1 VRDLAVLF
9 LYRLATV
16 VRLAGPGGA
25 RSVVAESVLVKHQL
39 LILNRS
45 RKRSPN
51 LRASDRVVAGL
62 CALCMRPGR
71 LIRSAI
77 VLKPST
83 VLRLHQALIRR
94 KYRRLFS
101 SSRPTRPGPRGP
113 SQEIIA
119 AVVDMKQRNQTW
131 GCPRIA
137 QQITLAFGL
146 PINKDVVRR
155 ILAAQYRPTPD
166 STGPSWLTVLGHAKD
181 SLWSLDLFRCE
192 SAILR
197 THWVLVVM
205 DQCTR
210 RIVGFGV
217 RRGVVDGVA
226 LCQMF
231 NRAMGRQAAPTYL
244 SSDHDPLYRFHQW
257 QANLRI
263 LDVAAIKT
271 VPYVP
276 LSHPFVERLIG
287 TIRRECLD
295 RTLFWTAADL
305 ELKLREFQRYFNGHR
320 THAGLG
326 GLTPEPRTG
335 EDSARAKVS
344 TYRWRTHCGGL
355 YQTPIAA

>member
-1 VRDLAVLF
+1 
-9 LYRLATV
+9 
-16 VRLAGPGGA
+16 
-25 RSVVAESVLVKHQL
+25 
-39 LILNRS
+39 
-45 RKRSPN
+45 
-51 LRASDRVVAGL
+51 
-62 CALCMRPGR
+62 
-71 LIRSAI
+71 
-77 VLKPST
+77 
-83 VLRLHQALIRR
+83 
-94 KYRRLFS
+94 
-101 SSRPTRPGPRGP
+101 
-113 SQEIIA
+113 
-119 AVVDMKQRNQTW
+119 
-131 GCPRIA
+131 
-137 QQITLAFGL
+137 
-146 PINKDVVRR
+146 VVRR
-155 ILAAQYRPTPD
+155 ILAARYQPKPN
-166 STGPSWLTVLGHAKD
+166 SAGPSWLTVLGHAKD

-217 RRGVVDGVA
+217 NRGVVDGVA

-231 NRAMGRQAAPTYL
+231 NRAIGRQPAPTYL

-326 GLTPEPRTG
+326 GLTPEPRAG
-335 EDSARAKVS
+335 EDSARACVS
-344 TYRWRTHCGGL
+344 TYRM
-355 YQTPIAA
+355 

>member
-1 VRDLAVLF
+1 
-9 LYRLATV
+9 
-16 VRLAGPGGA
+16 
-25 RSVVAESVLVKHQL
+25 
-39 LILNRS
+39 
-45 RKRSPN
+45 
-51 LRASDRVVAGL
+51 
-62 CALCMRPGR
+62 
-71 LIRSAI
+71 
-77 VLKPST
+77 
-83 VLRLHQALIRR
+83 
-94 KYRRLFS
+94 
-101 SSRPTRPGPRGP
+101 
-113 SQEIIA
+113 
-119 AVVDMKQRNQTW
+119 MKQRNPIW

-137 QQITLAFGL
+137 QQITLAFGI

-155 ILAAQYRPTPD
+155 ILAARYRPKPD
-166 STGPSWLTVLGHAKD
+166 SAGPSWLTVLGHAKD

-192 SAILR
+192 SATLR

-217 RRGVVDGVA
+217 HRGVVDGVA
-226 LCQMF
+226 LCRMF
-231 NRAMGRQAAPTYL
+231 NQAMGRQPPPTYL

-263 LDVAAIKT
+263 LDGEVIKT

-305 ELKLREFQRYFNGHR
+305 DVKLRDFQCYFNGHR

-335 EDSARAKVS
+335 EDSARANVS
-344 TYRWRTHCGGL
+344 TYRWQPHCRGL